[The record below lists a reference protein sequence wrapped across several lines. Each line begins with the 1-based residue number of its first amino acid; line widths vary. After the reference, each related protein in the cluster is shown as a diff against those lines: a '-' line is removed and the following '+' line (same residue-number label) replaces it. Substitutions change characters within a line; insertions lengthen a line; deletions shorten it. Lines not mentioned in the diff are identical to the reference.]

1 MTDHTYSHPS
11 AAAKI
16 NAFLPQVRGILCEAF
31 DAEFQFWVHEKNWL
45 PLEATVTDSAAPR
58 LPNPLSPS
66 SLLSLVNGCN
76 AADRPVVVSAPE
88 SKHVVVLPI
97 GSSQGYTAAAVG
109 RIAGTDADSIHR
121 LATMAMRAIEPIFLA
136 EEHQRQLDAY
146 AEQLSG
152 TFEELAWLRALA
164 AHIEY
169 CDAASHITTVATHLL
184 PSLCDVLGAESV
196 ALLHEPDA
204 AEETAHEGDST
215 LKLVSAA
222 GRVSFPEDIYCRII
236 RQFAAKATS
245 QPAVYN
251 DLAHHATF
259 ADVEYARAC
268 ILVRVGREDRHFG
281 WLLALNKV
289 WPDHHRGE
297 GLGPKPYRR
306 SECEFG
312 TIEAGLMDAASV
324 MLAAHAR
331 NIKLFR
337 ETESLFLGLIRA
349 MVDALDARDTYTRG
363 HSDRVARIAMRLA
376 QELGLSHR
384 ECENIHLA
392 GLLHDVGKIGIRDN
406 VLLKPDRLTDEEFAQ
421 IKRHPTIGHSIL
433 KHVSQ
438 LASVLP
444 GVQHHHE
451 SFDGTGYPDQLRGE
465 QIPLPAR
472 IVAVADAY
480 DAMTSDR
487 PYRKAMPF
495 VKAEAVLRENSDIQ
509 WDGRILEAFFA
520 SLEDVHAICSRS
532 EERDQESPDA
542 VKENTAGPLDYGNT
556 LFAGPV
562 LPTEVANPQ

>member
-1 MTDHTYSHPS
+1 MTDHTCSHPS
-11 AAAKI
+11 ATAKI
-16 NAFLPQVRGILCEAF
+16 NAHLPRIRNILCEAF
-31 DAEFQFWVHEKNWL
+31 DTEFQFWVHENSWVR
-45 PLEATVTDSAAPR
+45 LETVTDSPACE
-58 LPNPLSPS
+58 LPNPISPS
-66 SLLSLVNGCN
+66 SLLSLVNNCN
-76 AADRPVVVSAPE
+76 AAGRPIVVATPDDRYA
-88 SKHVVVLPI
+88 VVLPI
-97 GSSQGYTAAAVG
+97 GSSLGFTAAAVG
-109 RIAGTDADSIHR
+109 TVAGTNADSTHR
-121 LATMAMRAIEPIFLA
+121 LAAMAMRAIEPVFLA

-152 TFEELAWLRALA
+152 TYEELAWLRELA

-169 CDAASHITTVATHLL
+169 CDAASHITTVATRLL

-204 AEETAHEGDST
+204 AEEASHEGDSI

-222 GRVSFPEDIYCRII
+222 GRVSFPEDIYCRIV
-236 RQFAAKATS
+236 RQFRAKSTA

-251 DLAHHATF
+251 DLAHHAAF

-289 WPDHHRGE
+289 WPDRHRGE

-337 ETESLFLGLIRA
+337 ETESLFLGLIHA

-384 ECENIHLA
+384 ECEDIHLA

-421 IKRHPTIGHSIL
+421 IKTHPAIGHSIL

-438 LASVLP
+438 LTSVLP
-444 GVQHHHE
+444 GVLHHHE
-451 SFDGTGYPDQLRGE
+451 SFDGKGYPDGLRSE

-495 VKAEAVLRENSDIQ
+495 EKAEATLRENSNKQ
-509 WDGRILEAFFA
+509 WDGGVLEAFFA
-520 SLEDVHAICSRS
+520 LLEDVHAICSRS
-532 EERDQESPDA
+532 DGCGQGLTDSVQERKATSMTVGSEFVAGSALPVPVASP
-542 VKENTAGPLDYGNT
+542 
-556 LFAGPV
+556 
-562 LPTEVANPQ
+562 Q